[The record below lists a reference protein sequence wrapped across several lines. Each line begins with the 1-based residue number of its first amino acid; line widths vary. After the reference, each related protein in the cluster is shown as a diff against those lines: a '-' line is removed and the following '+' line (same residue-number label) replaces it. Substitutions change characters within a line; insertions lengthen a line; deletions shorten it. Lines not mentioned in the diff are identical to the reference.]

1 MQIVTR
7 NCANYFSKVMKSF
20 DNAKLVGNSNDHVL
34 FVSPGISVKGDL
46 AARAVFTLENTRLAF
61 HGAPAVRGSM
71 HHVGPERRAGCLLG
85 DFDAL
90 FSLTRAYGVAE
101 RQKQA
106 ERLLCAR
113 IRLKLIT
120 AAAAVAIRRVMK
132 NSTQAILL
140 CKTHSILH
148 LSRVDRVFEFW
159 IIGR

>member
-20 DNAKLVGNSNDHVL
+20 DNAKLVGNSNEHVL
-34 FVSPGISVKGDL
+34 FVSSGISVKGDL

-61 HGAPAVRGSM
+61 HGAPAARGSM

-106 ERLLCAR
+106 EGFLCAH

-120 AAAAVAIRRVMK
+120 AAVAIRRFMK
-132 NSTQAILL
+132 NSTQAVLL

-148 LSRVDRVFEFW
+148 LSRVDRV
-159 IIGR
+159 